1 MIVMAY
7 EIMLSGCLA
16 AASIVFAYFASI
28 FFKNTKQTHKGE
40 RGEDIEKL
48 DLFSMVF
55 FGLFLFLSLT
65 TIYTSFALMSVVA
78 KTEGAP
84 ADVITLIENN
94 LEMPMLVVIFVIL
107 LMLSGAALWWLVKL
121 VEMIMTRRGKK

>member
-1 MIVMAY
+1 MTY
-7 EIMLSGCLA
+7 EILMAGCLA

-28 FFKNTKQTHKGE
+28 FFKNTKQTGKGE